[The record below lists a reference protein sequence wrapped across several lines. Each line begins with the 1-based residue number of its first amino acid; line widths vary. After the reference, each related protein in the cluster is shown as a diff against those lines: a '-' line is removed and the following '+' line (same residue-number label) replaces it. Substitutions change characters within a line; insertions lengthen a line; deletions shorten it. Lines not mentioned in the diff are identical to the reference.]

1 MNQFD
6 AIVIGAGFSG
16 LLAAKKLIAQNKTV
30 AILERQPQSTYDS
43 VSTLGEILNID
54 LALGLPNEASVLSQL
69 YSDLNL
75 GPLPEK
81 KNFEFKV
88 YESSEFKSF
97 YGFSDNRFASTDALN
112 YFNHREFIDL
122 NETLFIDKNHFG
134 NELLSKIIFG
144 AEVARLE
151 AKTEGGW
158 TVTTNGEK
166 SFSAQEVFVTLPFED
181 CKAWLPSTLLPA
193 KVQMKLKK
201 SQRWGAVH
209 LVQYFS
215 DSVYDTDSL
224 LLFFPTQRDG
234 CEPALGRLFNLEA
247 GQMGIWTC
255 MIPTDSVADSEIAAQ
270 SVRFLK
276 KCLTKA
282 FPEKVDSTKQ
292 KISLVPE
299 WWSQPIEISNEIT
312 AAGTQSKIY
321 LTDKSLHSQLSP
333 IGALANGIYAHF
345 PSPAGSIMLEST
357 AT

>member
-1 MNQFD
+1 VNQYD

-16 LLAAKKLIAQNKTV
+16 LLAAKKLMSQNKKV
-30 AILERQPQSTYDS
+30 AILERQPQTTYDS

-54 LALGLPNEASVLSQL
+54 LALGLPNESTVLSQL
-69 YSDLNL
+69 YLDLNL
-75 GPLPEK
+75 GPLPDK
-81 KNFEFKV
+81 KTFDFKV
-88 YESSEFKSF
+88 FESSEFKPF
-97 YGFSDNRFASTDALN
+97 YGFSDHRFASTDALN
-112 YFNHREFIDL
+112 YFNHREFYDL

-134 NELLSKIIFG
+134 NELLEKVIFG

-151 AKTEGGW
+151 AKAEGGW
-158 TVTTNGEK
+158 IVTTNGEK
-166 SFSAQEVFVTLPFED
+166 SFFANEVFVTLPFEE
-181 CKAWLPSTLLPA
+181 CKAWLPANLLPA

-201 SQRWGAVH
+201 SNRWGAVH

-215 DSVYDTDSL
+215 ETIYDTDKL

-255 MIPTDSVADSEIAAQ
+255 MIPSDQVADSEAAAQ
-270 SVRFLK
+270 TVRFLK
-276 KCLTKA
+276 KCITKA
-282 FPEKVDSTKQ
+282 FPEKVDVTKQ

-299 WWSQPIEISNEIT
+299 WWSQPIEISNEIV
-312 AAGTQSKIY
+312 AAATQSKIH